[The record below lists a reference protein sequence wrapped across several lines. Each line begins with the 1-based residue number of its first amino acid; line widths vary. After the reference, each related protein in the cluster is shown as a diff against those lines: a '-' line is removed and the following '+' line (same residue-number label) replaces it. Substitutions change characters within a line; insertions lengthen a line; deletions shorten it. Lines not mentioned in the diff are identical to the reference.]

1 MRSSADN
8 GSSWLPVRTLHDY
21 TAHPNPQTQT
31 LAPKPTPKPTPI
43 SGQVRTLHN
52 YTDVVSGYVAPTVD
66 HRSGAAFSSS
76 IHPNPNPNPLPK
88 PNPNPNPNQVPSFS
102 SSMSITRR

>member
-21 TAHPNPQTQT
+21 TAHPNPQTLTLT
-31 LAPKPTPKPTPI
+31 LAPKPTPTPKPI
-43 SGQVRTLHN
+43 SEQVRTLHN

-66 HRSGAAFSSS
+66 HRSGAACLFFNS
-76 IHPNPNPNPLPK
+76 P
-88 PNPNPNPNQVPSFS
+88 
-102 SSMSITRR
+102 